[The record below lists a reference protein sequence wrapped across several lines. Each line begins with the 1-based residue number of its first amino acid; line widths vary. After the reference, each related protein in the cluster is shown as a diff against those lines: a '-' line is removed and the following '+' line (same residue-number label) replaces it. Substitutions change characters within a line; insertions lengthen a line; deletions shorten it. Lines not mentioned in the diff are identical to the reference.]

1 MQEIC
6 VIFNMDKE
14 SMSEGVN
21 KVKKDMGE
29 SYAADVDKQKEK
41 KNARSW
47 ALTLPIVNTQQGER
61 YSGTRWAKA
70 VKM

>member
-29 SYAADVDKQKEK
+29 SYAADADKQKEK
-41 KNARSW
+41 KNAR
-47 ALTLPIVNTQQGER
+47 L
-61 YSGTRWAKA
+61 KH
-70 VKM
+70 